1 MGGSPGAP
9 AHTSP
14 PVYSP
19 RMNGAADDDARDS
32 RLESLLAEAQE
43 AVAYSAN
50 ALRSV
55 RDRFRDAHAEMLAQ
69 WEHLRDEVATVD
81 HRGSEPARDPEPAR
95 APEPASAPEPSSAP
109 ATAAAPRDPGAA
121 PATSATPTAAP
132 GAGAADAAV
141 AAEAGAD
148 DARIRVLRR
157 DEAISARVAGAEQSA
172 MARIE
177 LAIRSLEG
185 AWLFLGRDDAT
196 LVTDPAGAL
205 TSTDIQ
211 MRIVEAQEAERTRLA
226 REVHDGPAQA
236 LSNAVFQVEVVERM
250 LAREP
255 VLAAAELRLLRELL
269 RRELGDVRAFIS
281 QLRPP
286 ILADLGLE
294 GAIRDAAEGM
304 AALLGIPVTV
314 EVDPDIR
321 EIGEAFQTVVLRIV
335 QEALQN
341 VRRHADARRA
351 SIRVAREDDRW
362 IVEVRDDGRGFDVGA
377 VAARGRRNF
386 GLQFMRERA
395 EMIGAEFE
403 VRSRPDG
410 GTVVRIA
417 IPRGAEES
425 R

>member
-1 MGGSPGAP
+1 
-9 AHTSP
+9 
-14 PVYSP
+14 
-19 RMNGAADDDARDS
+19 MNGPADDDARDG
-32 RLESLLAEAQE
+32 RLQSLLAEAQE

-55 RDRFRDAHAEMLAQ
+55 RDRFRDAHAEQLAQ
-69 WEHLRDEVATVD
+69 LEHLRDEVAAVD
-81 HRGSEPARDPEPAR
+81 HRGSELAHRTSSEGGGASGDSAIGGGATDDSATGDAGAEPAGG
-95 APEPASAPEPSSAP
+95 A
-109 ATAAAPRDPGAA
+109 ATAASGGGEHEAA
-121 PATSATPTAAP
+121 L
-132 GAGAADAAV
+132 

-148 DARIRVLRR
+148 DARVRILRR
-157 DEAISARVAGAEQSA
+157 DEAITARVAGAEQSA
-172 MARIE
+172 LARIE

-294 GAIRDAAEGM
+294 GAIRDAADSM
-304 AALLGIPVTV
+304 TALLGIPISV
-314 EVDPDIR
+314 EVDPEIL
-321 EIGEAFQTVVLRIV
+321 EIGDSAQTVVLRIV
-335 QEALQN
+335 QEAMQN

-351 SIRVAREDDRW
+351 TIRTALEDGRW

-395 EMIGAEFE
+395 ELIGAEFE

>member
-1 MGGSPGAP
+1 MNVASE
-9 AHTSP
+9 SD
-14 PVYSP
+14 P
-19 RMNGAADDDARDS
+19 RDG
-32 RLESLLAEAQE
+32 RLESLLAEARE

-55 RDRFRDAHAEMLAQ
+55 RDRFRDTQLGQLTQLER
-69 WEHLRDEVATVD
+69 LRDQIAAAD
-81 HRGSEPARDPEPAR
+81 HRDVEPAPAPSEPSAEPA
-95 APEPASAPEPSSAP
+95 AWPPAGSTGESM
-109 ATAAAPRDPGAA
+109 TAAA
-121 PATSATPTAAP
+121 
-132 GAGAADAAV
+132 

-157 DEAISARVAGAEQSA
+157 DEAIAARVAGAEQSA
-172 MARIE
+172 LARLE

-185 AWLFLGRDDAT
+185 AWLFLGRDDASLIGDPGGAFT
-196 LVTDPAGAL
+196 ATDV
-205 TSTDIQ
+205 Q
-211 MRIVEAQEAERTRLA
+211 MRIMEAQEAERTRLA

-250 LAREP
+250 LGRDP

-294 GAIRDAAEGM
+294 GAIRDAAVGM
-304 AALLGIPVTV
+304 TSLIGVPVDV
-314 EVDPDIR
+314 DVDPGIR
-321 EIGEAFQTVVLRIV
+321 ELGDAIETVVLRIV

-341 VRRHADARRA
+341 VRRHADARQA
-351 SIRVAREDDRW
+351 SIRAAHEDGSW
-362 IVEVRDDGRGFDVGA
+362 VVEVRDDGRGFDVGA

-395 EMIGAEFE
+395 ELIGAEFE

-410 GTVVRIA
+410 GTVVRIVM
-417 IPRGAEES
+417 PRGEEES

>member
-1 MGGSPGAP
+1 M
-9 AHTSP
+9 T
-14 PVYSP
+14 
-19 RMNGAADDDARDS
+19 GAADNDARDS

-69 WEHLRDEVATVD
+69 WEHLRDEVSTVD
-81 HRGSEPARDPEPAR
+81 HRGSEPARG
-95 APEPASAPEPSSAP
+95 P
-109 ATAAAPRDPGAA
+109 ATAATA
-121 PATSATPTAAP
+121 PATGDQDAGTATATDAAATDATATL
-132 GAGAADAAV
+132 GADAADAAA

-172 MARIE
+172 LARIE

-236 LSNAVFQVEVVERM
+236 LANAVFQVEVVERM

-304 AALLGIPVTV
+304 TALLGIPVTV
-314 EVDPDIR
+314 EVDPAIR

-351 SIRVAREDDRW
+351 SIRVAHEDDRW

>member
-1 MGGSPGAP
+1 M
-9 AHTSP
+9 HTDP

-19 RMNGAADDDARDS
+19 RMNDAPENDARDG

-43 AVAYSAN
+43 AVAYGAN

-55 RDRFRDAHAEMLAQ
+55 RERFREGHLEQVAR
-69 WEHLRDEVATVD
+69 WGRLRDELLAAD
-81 HRGSEPARDPEPAR
+81 RR
-95 APEPASAPEPSSAP
+95 APETGAASAGD
-109 ATAAAPRDPGAA
+109 ATAGGGSAAAE
-121 PATSATPTAAP
+121 
-132 GAGAADAAV
+132 V
-141 AAEAGAD
+141 AAEAGAE
-148 DARIRVLRR
+148 DARVRALRR
-157 DEAISARVAGAEQSA
+157 DEAIAARVVGAEQSTQ
-172 MARIE
+172 ARLD
-177 LAIRSLEG
+177 LAIRSLES
-185 AWLFLGRDDAT
+185 AWLFLGRDDAS
-196 LVTDPAGAL
+196 LVGDPSSALNATDV
-205 TSTDIQ
+205 Q

-236 LSNAVFQVEVVERM
+236 LSNAVFHVEIVERQ
-250 LAREP
+250 LGRDP

-269 RRELGDVRAFIS
+269 NRELGEVRAFIS

-294 GAIRDAAEGM
+294 EAIRDTAEQIG
-304 AALLGIPVTV
+304 AILGIPVAV
-314 EVDPDIR
+314 EIDPAIS
-321 EIGEAFQTVVLRIV
+321 ELGEAMQTVALRIV

-341 VRRHADARRA
+341 VRKHAGARRI
-351 SIRVAREDDRW
+351 SIRGARKDGEW
-362 IVEVRDDGRGFDVGA
+362 VVEVQDDGRGFEVGA

-395 EMIGAEFE
+395 ALIGATFE

-417 IPRGAEES
+417 IPRGTEEI

>member
-1 MGGSPGAP
+1 
-9 AHTSP
+9 
-14 PVYSP
+14 
-19 RMNGAADDDARDS
+19 
-32 RLESLLAEAQE
+32 
-43 AVAYSAN
+43 
-50 ALRSV
+50 
-55 RDRFRDAHAEMLAQ
+55 
-69 WEHLRDEVATVD
+69 
-81 HRGSEPARDPEPAR
+81 
-95 APEPASAPEPSSAP
+95 
-109 ATAAAPRDPGAA
+109 
-121 PATSATPTAAP
+121 
-132 GAGAADAAV
+132 
-141 AAEAGAD
+141 
-148 DARIRVLRR
+148 VLRR

-172 MARIE
+172 LARIE

-236 LSNAVFQVEVVERM
+236 LANAVFQVEVVERM

-294 GAIRDAAEGM
+294 GAIRDAAEGIS
-304 AALLGIPVTV
+304 ALLGVPVTV
-314 EVDPDIR
+314 EVDPEIR

-425 R
+425 K

>member
-1 MGGSPGAP
+1 M
-9 AHTSP
+9 T
-14 PVYSP
+14 
-19 RMNGAADDDARDS
+19 AASDSDARDG
-32 RLESLLAEAQE
+32 RLEGLLAEAQE

-55 RDRFRDAHAEMLAQ
+55 RDRFREALQEQMVQ
-69 WEHLRDEVATVD
+69 WDHLRDEVALAD
-81 HRGSEPARDPEPAR
+81 ARSADPVAGTE
-95 APEPASAPEPSSAP
+95 APP
-109 ATAAAPRDPGAA
+109 TDLDDAAAAA
-121 PATSATPTAAP
+121 I
-132 GAGAADAAV
+132 

-148 DARIRVLRR
+148 DARIRVLHR
-157 DEAISARVAGAEQSA
+157 DAAIAARVAGAEQA
-172 MARIE
+172 ALARLE
-177 LAIRSLEG
+177 LAIKSLEG
-185 AWLFLGRDDAT
+185 AWLFLGRDDTT
-196 LVTDPAGAL
+196 LMSDPAGAM
-205 TSTDIQ
+205 TATDVQ

-236 LSNAVFQVEVVERM
+236 LANAVFQTEVVERM

-286 ILADLGLE
+286 ILADLGLA
-294 GAIRDAAEGM
+294 GAIAEAAEAM
-304 AALLGIPVTV
+304 TATLGIPVDV
-314 EVDPDIR
+314 EVDPGV
-321 EIGEAFQTVVLRIV
+321 GELDAAVETVILRIV

-341 VRRHADARRA
+341 VRRHADAHRA
-351 SIRVAREDDRW
+351 SIRAMPEDGEW
-362 IVEVRDDGRGFDVGA
+362 VIEVRDDGRGFDVGA

-395 EMIGAEFE
+395 ELIGARFE

-417 IPRGAEES
+417 IRRGDEES